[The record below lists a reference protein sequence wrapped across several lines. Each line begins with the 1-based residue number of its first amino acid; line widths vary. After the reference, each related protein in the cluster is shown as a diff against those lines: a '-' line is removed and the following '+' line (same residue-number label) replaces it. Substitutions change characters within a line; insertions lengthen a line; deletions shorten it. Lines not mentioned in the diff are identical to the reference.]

1 MAYDKRYTADE
12 IGVIQR
18 RARRQMLFFLL
29 GVYALIQYSDD
40 LLMMLP

>member
-12 IGVIQR
+12 IGAIQR

-29 GVYALIQYSDD
+29 AVYALIRYSDD

>member
-1 MAYDKRYTADE
+1 MSYDKRYSSEE
-12 IGVIQR
+12 IGAIQR

-29 GVYALIQYSDD
+29 GVYALVQYWDD